1 MNARRKY
8 IIELKRLMYF
18 GGKKEKK
25 FISDFNN
32 DIKEFVLSD
41 TSKNN
46 YEQIC
51 HEFGTPLENF
61 SEYLLGYDNK
71 YLYKRLKIKRIL
83 ISIAI
88 TIGVAMIIVLG
99 FSMHYYQKAYQK
111 SMEANIYGF
120 TNEIEIIDEK

>member
-1 MNARRKY
+1 MTNASRKY
-8 IIELKRLMYF
+8 IMELKRLMYF

-46 YEQIC
+46 YKQIC

-61 SEYLLGYDNK
+61 FEYLLGYDNQ
-71 YLYKRLKIKRIL
+71 YLYKRLKIEKIL

-99 FSMHYYQKAYQK
+99 LSMYYYQKAY
-111 SMEANIYGF
+111 
-120 TNEIEIIDEK
+120 